1 MNNKVLIFLVFLLV
15 GTTGVSQNAYLD
27 NSTEGGKA
35 LHKIINN
42 SFEKKGFKNFPLK
55 LEGFYQALKI
65 AEKNDNSRTI
75 GILHYYLSIA
85 YYSVKD
91 YSNAEKHLTKA
102 IETFQQL
109 ESDKFLLFSQYF
121 LTEIK
126 FQQDDFKGSEAI
138 YNQIE
143 SDKITGDELKALD
156 YFYKGNTYLAKNN
169 YSEALVYFNQTE
181 VTLKSF
187 PSNYQLAYLY
197 HKISYAFFKIKDFEN
212 SLTYA
217 EKALILA
224 KEEQLDFLSI
234 EVLELFSK
242 IYNAAEDNILALEYA
257 SQSNRYK
264 DSLLRTSNTLLS
276 NEITKRKTNT
286 SDRTISELYLTNSE
300 QEKSL
305 KFNQLAIV
313 LSVLLI
319 TILSLLT
326 LSLYKNNNL
335 RAKANNLLQNKN
347 KELINAKEKAEAAT
361 KAREQ
366 FLSTI
371 THELRTPIYAIT
383 GLTYLLIKENPT
395 DAQKEHLNSL
405 KYSGEHLLSLIN
417 NILDLNKL
425 EANKVRK
432 VNAVFHLKS
441 HMKNFL
447 NTLRKPAEE
456 KDVHLHLELDDDIP
470 AKLNGDMMKVSQVL
484 INLVGNSIKFA
495 EHGDVWIRVKHKN
508 TTGKKE
514 VIRFEIQDNG
524 VGIPKRKQKSI
535 FQKFDQGPDEI
546 NVKYGGTGLGLP
558 IVKNLLLFL
567 GSEIHLESEE
577 GKGTLF
583 YFDMPFDSVLEST
596 PKENLIPRISK
607 EEQQA
612 VFKAKRVLVVE
623 DNKLNQK
630 ITRKILERCEMEID
644 LADNGQ
650 IAVEKAEK
658 INYDLILMDIHM
670 PVMDGIKATQI
681 IRKNNSSTAIIAL
694 TAVSISEGA
703 DKFLAHGF
711 TDIIPKPYKTELFFE
726 KIYKVLNNKS
736 Q

>member
-1 MNNKVLIFLVFLLV
+1 MGVS
-15 GTTGVSQNAYLD
+15 GVSQNAYID
-27 NSTEGGKA
+27 NSTEGGEA
-35 LHKIINN
+35 LNKIISN
-42 SFEKKGFKNFPLK
+42 SFQKKGFKNFPLK
-55 LEGFYQALKI
+55 LEGLYQALKI
-65 AEKNDNSRTI
+65 AEKTDNKRTI
-75 GILHYYLSIA
+75 GVLHYYLSIA
-85 YYSVKD
+85 YYSVKN
-91 YSNAEKHLTKA
+91 YSDAKKHATEA
-102 IETFQQL
+102 IEAFQQKP
-109 ESDKFLLFSQYF
+109 SNKFLLFSQYF
-121 LTEIK
+121 LTEIE
-126 FQQDDFKGSEAI
+126 FQQGNFKAAEAI

-143 SDKITGDELKALD
+143 SDKITSKEIKALD
-156 YFYKGNTYLAKNN
+156 YFYKGNFYLNQDN
-169 YSEALVYFNQTE
+169 FSEALVYFNQAEITF
-181 VTLKSF
+181 KDFS
-187 PSNYQLAYLY
+187 SNYQLAYLY
-197 HKISYAFFKIKDFEN
+197 HRMSYAFFKMKDFEN
-212 SLTYA
+212 ALTYA
-217 EKALILA
+217 EKALILS
-224 KEEQLDFLSI
+224 KKEQLDFLNI
-234 EVLELFSK
+234 DALELFSK

-257 SQSNRYK
+257 SQSNNYK
-264 DSLLRTSNTLLS
+264 DSLLTFGNEMLS
-276 NEITKRKTNT
+276 NEITKRKSNT
-286 SDRTISELYLTNSE
+286 SDRTISELYLTNTE

-347 KELINAKEKAEAAT
+347 NELIKAKERAEAAT

-432 VNAVFHLKS
+432 VNAVFHLKA

-447 NTLRKPAEE
+447 NTLRKPADE
-456 KDVHLHLELDDDIP
+456 KDVLLHLEVDDDIP
-470 AKLNGDMMKVSQVL
+470 SKLSGDMLKVSQVL

-495 EHGDVWIRVKHKN
+495 EHGDVWIRLKLMK
-508 TTGKKE
+508 TSEKE
-514 VIRFEIQDNG
+514 VVVRFEIEDNG

-567 GSEIHLESEE
+567 GSEIHLISEE
-577 GKGTLF
+577 GEGSLF
-583 YFDMPFDSVLEST
+583 YFDMPFEKVIGNAK
-596 PKENLIPRISK
+596 KENLIPKISK
-607 EEQQA
+607 EEQREL
-612 VFKAKRVLVVE
+612 FKGKRVLVVE

-630 ITRKILERCEMEID
+630 ITRKILERCEMEIE
-644 LADNGQ
+644 LAENGE
-650 IAVEKAEK
+650 IAVNKTRET
-658 INYDLILMDIHM
+658 NYDLILMDIHM
-670 PVMDGIKATQI
+670 PVMDGIQATEI
-681 IRKNNSSTAIIAL
+681 IRKNDSETPIIAL
-694 TAVSISEGA
+694 TAVSISETT
-703 DKFLAHGF
+703 DEFLSHGF

-726 KIYKVLNNKS
+726 KIYKVLNIRR
-736 Q
+736 

>member
-1 MNNKVLIFLVFLLV
+1 MSNKVLIFLAFLLV
-15 GTTGVSQNAYLD
+15 GVTGISQNNDIEESSAGSHSL
-27 NSTEGGKA
+27 N
-35 LHKIINN
+35 KIISS
-42 SFEKKGFKNFPLK
+42 SFDKKGFNDFPFK
-55 LEGFYQALKI
+55 IEGLYQALKI
-65 AEKNDNSRTI
+65 AQDTNNNETI
-75 GILHYYLSIA
+75 GLVHYYLGLS
-85 YYSVKD
+85 YYSVENYVDAKR
-91 YSNAEKHLTKA
+91 HLHAA
-102 IETFQQL
+102 IN
-109 ESDKFLLFSQYF
+109 FLQ
-121 LTEIK
+121 K
-126 FQQDDFKGSEAI
+126 EAP
-138 YNQIE
+138 
-143 SDKITGDELKALD
+143 
-156 YFYKGNTYLAKNN
+156 NTYLVYSYYLSAEIALQQENLSEANQLFIKANNTKVNSTKEIEVLAYTYKGSRLLLKGN
-169 YSEALVYFNQTE
+169 YSKALVYFNQAE
-181 VTLKSF
+181 AILNNEHKDF
-187 PSNYQLAYLY
+187 QLAYLY
-197 HKISYAFFKIKDFEN
+197 TKISYTYFKIKDYDPA
-212 SLTYA
+212 LAYA
-217 EKALILA
+217 EKALILS
-224 KEEQLDFLSI
+224 KKEQLDFLTI
-234 EVLELFSK
+234 DVLELFSK

-257 SQSNRYK
+257 SQSNRHK
-264 DSLLRTSNTLLS
+264 DSLLNSSNVLLS

-286 SDRTISELYLTNSE
+286 SDRIISELYLTNSE

-335 RAKANNLLQNKN
+335 RAKANSLLQNKN
-347 KELINAKEKAEAAT
+347 KELVKAKERAESAT

-441 HMKNFL
+441 HMKNFM
-447 NTLRKPAEE
+447 NTLRKPADE
-456 KDVHLHLELDDDIP
+456 KNVSLHLEFDDDIP
-470 AKLNGDMMKVSQVL
+470 AKLNGDMLKVSQVL

-495 EHGDVWIRVKHKN
+495 EHGDVWLRVKHHKASDN
-508 TTGKKE
+508 KTI
-514 VIRFEIQDNG
+514 VRFEIEDNG
-524 VGIPKRKQKSI
+524 VGIPKRKQKTI

-577 GKGTLF
+577 GEGTLF
-583 YFDMPFDSVLEST
+583 YFDMPFDNVLDNA

-607 EEQQA
+607 EQQQA
-612 VFKAKRVLVVE
+612 VFKTKHVLVVE

-650 IAVEKAEK
+650 IAVDKTEKV
-658 INYDLILMDIHM
+658 NYDLILMDIHM

-681 IRKNNSSTAIIAL
+681 IRKNNSSTPIIAL
-694 TAVSISEGA
+694 TAVSINEGT
-703 DKFLAHGF
+703 DEFLAYGF

-726 KIYKVLNNKS
+726 KIYKVLSKS